1 MAITTLLID
10 LDDTVYPPSSGIW
23 GLIGERIDL
32 FIHTRLQLP
41 WDEIP
46 HLRQRFFA
54 EYGTTMRG
62 LMVNYHIDPEDYLKF
77 VHEVPIEALLQPDPD
92 LRKVLAE
99 LSQSRFIFTNS
110 DERHANRVLRALQLE
125 GIFQKIIDVH
135 QISPYCKPQPEAFL
149 SAMKIAGETDPR
161 TCVVIDDSLRNLQT
175 AHLLGFRTV
184 LVGTNPD
191 QDGVDTSI
199 RSLKSSI

>member
-1 MAITTLLID
+1 MGYTTRRVFIGIYQTKDLLHQLLLDFFAIMAITTLLID

-99 LSQSRFIFTNS
+99 LSQFVDSSLIPMNATPTGFSAHCNS
-110 DERHANRVLRALQLE
+110 KKSSENHRRPSNFAL
-125 GIFQKIIDVH
+125 
-135 QISPYCKPQPEAFL
+135 
-149 SAMKIAGETDPR
+149 
-161 TCVVIDDSLRNLQT
+161 LQT
-175 AHLLGFRTV
+175 SARSFF
-184 LVGTNPD
+184 
-191 QDGVDTSI
+191 I
-199 RSLKSSI
+199 RNENCW